1 MIRAS
6 VISRFVIGGLLAAA
20 TAAHAECGWVL
31 WNDEVRLDHAARTEA
46 RLWHAIAGAP
56 KKRECEA
63 RLREEIERVM
73 RPDTHPQNV
82 QFKAQGDAVR
92 LTYLGAGQPDGKAS
106 RVQTFRYVC
115 LPAGVD
121 PREAGAR

>member
-1 MIRAS
+1 MVRAS
-6 VISRFVIGGLLAAA
+6 AVSRFVIGGLLAAS
-20 TAAHAECGWVL
+20 TAHAECGWVL
-31 WNDEVRLDHAARTEA
+31 WNDEVRLDNAAQTEA

-56 KKRECEA
+56 KKRECET

-73 RPDTHPQNV
+73 RPDTRPQGV
-82 QFKAQGDAVR
+82 QFTAQGNAVQLNYR
-92 LTYLGAGQPDGKAS
+92 GGDRPDGKAS